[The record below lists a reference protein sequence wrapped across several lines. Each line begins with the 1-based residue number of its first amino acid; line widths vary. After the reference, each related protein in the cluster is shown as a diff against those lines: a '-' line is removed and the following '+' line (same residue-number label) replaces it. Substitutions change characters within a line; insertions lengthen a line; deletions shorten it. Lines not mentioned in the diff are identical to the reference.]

1 VFFYLKKIGD
11 RSKRLMTSRSNVEE
25 KKGDESIESVKSSR
39 VIAHYE
45 IFDTIGKGGYSWVKK
60 GKDTR
65 NGAFVALKF
74 LKREKLRWALQ
85 QTKLIHTEIKCLTKI
100 KHVNV
105 MKIYAYNLDVKYPLT
120 DGGTLET
127 IMLVLEYCRGGELF
141 DILYYAERLNE
152 ISARTYFHQLVCGL
166 QAIHEAGIVHRDIKP
181 QNLLLDRSF
190 NLKICD
196 FGLSKIFE
204 TGSIKLMKTTHVGT
218 RGYQAPEIVKREK
231 NYTKAVDIF
240 SAGVVLFLLLAGY
253 PPFEAAHHTDKWF
266 NPLTLGDSAKF
277 WHYHRKAGLSE
288 DAKILLDGMFSH
300 KARNRWTLQEIIK
313 CNWFNNKVLKEG
325 EIKSIIIG
333 RYKEARK
340 KKNAVKNKRR
350 TPWLE
355 EVSVPL
361 SSSKPIP
368 VGLVPTGL
376 TTFYLGLPPVS
387 AIFLINCIFQ
397 KELLIETTYKPD
409 SLPYQIN
416 CRANIEGRK
425 YEFLVK
431 SYQDEEGEHK
441 FLQIQATVK
450 PDPLQWTRLYRKIL
464 DEISHYEILVN
475 NLPACMQLKDV
486 LKEPED
492 VKTQE

>member
-1 VFFYLKKIGD
+1 
-11 RSKRLMTSRSNVEE
+11 MTSRSNVEE
-25 KKGDESIESVKSSR
+25 KKVDESIESVKKSTR
-39 VIAHYE
+39 LIAHYE

-60 GKDTR
+60 GRDTR
-65 NGAFVALKF
+65 NGALVALKF

-85 QTKLIHTEIKCLTKI
+85 QNKLIHTEINCLTKI

-141 DILYYAERLNE
+141 DILYYAERLDE
-152 ISARTYFHQLVCGL
+152 IIGRTYFHQLVFGL
-166 QAIHEAGIVHRDIKP
+166 QAIHKAGIVHRDIKP

-204 TGSIKLMKTTHVGT
+204 SENKQLMKTTHVGT

-231 NYTKAVDIF
+231 NYTKAIDIF

-253 PPFEAAHHTDKWF
+253 PPFESAHHTDKWF
-266 NPLTLGDSAKF
+266 NPLIVGDSAKF
-277 WHYHRKAGLSE
+277 WHHHRNAGLSE
-288 DAKILLDGMFSH
+288 DAKILLEGMFSH
-300 KARNRWTLQEIIK
+300 KARNRWNLQEIIK
-313 CNWFNNKVLKEG
+313 CNWFDNKVLKEN
-325 EIKSIIIG
+325 EIKSMIIG

-340 KKNAVKNKRR
+340 NKANDEKKIAEKNNRR

-355 EVSVPL
+355 EVSLPL

-368 VGLVPTGL
+368 VGVVPTGL
-376 TTFYLGLPPVS
+376 TTFYLGLSPVA

-416 CRANIEGRK
+416 CRANIEGST
-425 YEFLVK
+425 YEFWVK
-431 SYQDEEGEHK
+431 AYRDEEGDHK
-441 FLQIQATVK
+441 FLQIQSTVK
-450 PDPLQWTRLYRKIL
+450 PDPLQWARLYRKIM
-464 DEISHYEILVN
+464 DEIFHYEILLN
-475 NLPACMQLKDV
+475 NLPVCMQLKDV